1 MLLGKI
7 QLQRLWQL
15 KLTWDQQLP
24 DEELQ
29 NWRKWKNALSLLSK
43 VTIQVEQTKSKED
56 KVLKDIQLHTFSD
69 ASEKGYGCASYFRS
83 EFKDG
88 SIACTLAFGKARAA
102 PLRKISILR
111 LELHAA
117 VLAVRISE
125 MIQREVQINFNQ
137 VYRE

>member
-7 QLQRLWQL
+7 QLQRSWQL

-29 NWRKWKNALSLLSK
+29 KWRKWKNALSLLSK
-43 VTIQVEQTKSKED
+43 VNVARCIKDTIQVEQTKSKED
-56 KVLKDIQLHTFSD
+56 KALKDIQLHTFSD

-88 SIACTLAFGKARAA
+88 
-102 PLRKISILR
+102 
-111 LELHAA
+111 
-117 VLAVRISE
+117 
-125 MIQREVQINFNQ
+125 
-137 VYRE
+137 